1 MIEPLPA
8 LSFIT
13 KDQQWDVIGTAD
25 TEDGVMDTLRNTVT
39 GEIKT
44 IERMKFIRYLEKI
57 SAQPI
62 QPNKKSV
69 NLSSVNN
76 QLNFKL

>member
-8 LSFIT
+8 LSFII
-13 KDQQWDVIGTAD
+13 KEQQWNVIGTAD
-25 TEDGVMDTLRNTVT
+25 TEDGVMDTLRNTTT

-44 IERMKFIRYLEKI
+44 IERMRFIRYLEKI

-62 QPNKKSV
+62 QLNKKSV
-69 NLSSVNN
+69 NLYTN
-76 QLNFKL
+76 QLKIEL